1 MLMMPQVWR
10 KYDQETADKFARRKA
25 GEFLDPDLAKVLEEQ
40 EKRADRIKR
49 EPKDKQMFRSQS
61 KRFRGSYY
69 EGHGSNSPDF
79 SSQQHFGR
87 GGYGSRGRGG
97 GTRGRKQPGP
107 DHKCH
112 KCGST
117 EHFFKNCTK

>member
-1 MLMMPQVWR
+1 MLQVWC

-25 GEFLDPDLAKVLEEQ
+25 GEFLDPDSAKVLEDQ
-40 EKRADRIKR
+40 QL
-49 EPKDKQMFRSQS
+49 KDKQMSRSQL
-61 KRFRGSYY
+61 KRFRGGGSYY
-69 EGHGSNSPDF
+69 EGYGWKSPDF
-79 SSQQHFGR
+79 GGQQYAER

-97 GTRGRKQPGP
+97 GTRGRKQPRP
-107 DHKCH
+107 DNKCH

>member
-49 EPKDKQMFRSQS
+49 EPKDKQMFHSQT

-69 EGHGSNSPDF
+69 EGHGSNSPD
-79 SSQQHFGR
+79 SVANNNLGEVDM
-87 GGYGSRGRGG
+87 
-97 GTRGRKQPGP
+97 
-107 DHKCH
+107 DHEVVE
-112 KCGST
+112 GVLEAENS
-117 EHFFKNCTK
+117 

>member
-49 EPKDKQMFRSQS
+49 EPKDKQMFRSQT

-69 EGHGSNSPDF
+69 EGHDSNSPD
-79 SSQQHFGR
+79 SVANDNLGEVDM
-87 GGYGSRGRGG
+87 
-97 GTRGRKQPGP
+97 
-107 DHKCH
+107 DHDFH
-112 KCGST
+112 
-117 EHFFKNCTK
+117 EVVEEVLEAENN